1 MKNKLLS
8 KSYKIAILLLT
19 ATSGLS
25 LTALIKNTHQNNPNT
40 VIRLYQEGN
49 GSGSSGG
56 SSGGS
61 GGASGGSSSGGRG
74 GSSAGGVTGTGGST
88 GTGNG
93 TSTTESPGKP
103 EISKEFSTFKETAE
117 KKIKETLE
125 KVQKRAV
132 EIIDQE
138 LAKLKKLNESTEKS
152 DQYFKNLQKR
162 VYLNELKKHFGNK
175 DDFIKEPSKYGFDVT
190 FPKVIANDK
199 SVDTA
204 IVKFNGKIYNSIK
217 VSPEDQDRD
226 YTKVIEKNKQD
237 GVEKNK
243 KTQDNV
249 ITSHR
254 FNAVLDN
261 YSQSWLS
268 KLKDIIYKEDKDLP
282 EFGKD
287 IFFSQKNQNGSSTP
301 SNGQGNTTTID
312 GYTVELKK
320 EHQTWQNYIKTKIK
334 NRFVDFDLNQNQAFQ
349 FNTQTS
355 NSSRP
360 TPPNLPDIN
369 KKPLDPTEKRDQNSV
384 EYAEQL
390 PRLQPILKWQYAD
403 KNKGVIQ
410 GQFNSSTEEKE
421 PMFFF
426 INPVNTRF
434 KYHVTALSNGTATVK
449 IKDQVKNVERTY
461 YTSEPIYDADPRF
474 TFILEKLT
482 QKIEAKFVQLYKA
495 LLLDEKINYVE
506 LNNDHLQTSLFGLVN
521 LATRIVSDNKY
532 LNDVLYNIASS
543 KYQSLSD
550 ISSDD
555 DYASWINRVSN
566 QAFVRLLHAIS
577 SSQLNNQNN
586 PWTVLTGG
594 FKSVQEIYQELAR
607 VEGTRNAIINK
618 ANEFNMDLKYLD
630 QLYDYLDTSILKAQ
644 TSANQIGKALNLLSW
659 YDDFTDHVKDTSE
672 HSALLKVLTDTSDIK
687 SDEEK
692 VKKLEQTYHNAIKKL
707 EENNREKKKP
717 LIIVSSLFIVISLLF
732 IIANTLIFL
741 IKTKR
746 SNNKNA
752 KLTFII
758 STTISTI
765 ITISSII
772 LLIIG
777 LKG

>member
-49 GSGSSGG
+49 GSNGNGGGSSSGSGG

-61 GGASGGSSSGGRG
+61 VGRGNGGTNSGTSGSSTGS
-74 GSSAGGVTGTGGST
+74 GSSNSST
-88 GTGNG
+88 PDT
-93 TSTTESPGKP
+93 PGKP
-103 EISKEFSTFKETAE
+103 EISKEFETFKEKAKTKIDDTV
-117 KKIKETLE
+117 KK
-125 KVQKRAV
+125 VYKRITTILDD
-132 EIIDQE
+132 E
-138 LAKLKKLNESTEKS
+138 LKKVPSLDKNTEKPE
-152 DQYFKNLQKR
+152 QYFKNLQKR
-162 VYLNELKKHFGNK
+162 VYLTELKKHFGK
-175 DDFIKEPSKYGFDVT
+175 EDEFIKDPSKYGFDVT
-190 FPKVIANDK
+190 FPNVIANDK
-199 SVDTA
+199 KVDTA
-204 IVKFNGKIYNSIK
+204 IVKFNGKTYNNIK
-217 VSPEDQDRD
+217 ISPSDQSRD
-226 YTKVIEKNKQD
+226 YTKVIDTGRKD
-237 GVEKNK
+237 GVEKNNK
-243 KTQDNV
+243 QQDNV

-254 FNAVLDN
+254 FDALLES
-261 YSQSWLS
+261 YSQGWLS
-268 KLKDIIYKEDKDLP
+268 KLKDIIYKEDQDLP

-287 IFFSQKNQNGSSTP
+287 IFFDQQPNNSENSG
-301 SNGQGNTTTID
+301 TTTTVD
-312 GYTVELKK
+312 GYTVKLKK
-320 EHQTWQNYIKTKIK
+320 EHKTWQDYIKNKIK
-334 NRFVDFDLNQNQAFQ
+334 NRFVDFDLNQNQTFQ

-355 NSSRP
+355 NSSKP
-360 TPPNLPDIN
+360 TPPNQPDLN
-369 KKPLDPTEKRDQNSV
+369 KRPLDPTEKRDQNSV

-390 PRLQPILKWQYAD
+390 PRLQPILRWNYAGKD
-403 KNKGVIQ
+403 KSFIKST
-410 GQFNSSTEEKE
+410 FNQANEEKE
-421 PMFFF
+421 PIFFF

-434 KYHVTALSNGTATVK
+434 KYHVTSLNDNGTATVK
-449 IKDQVKNVERTY
+449 IKDQVKNIERTY
-461 YTSEPIYDADPRF
+461 YTSEPTYEADPRF

-566 QAFVRLLHAIS
+566 QAFVRLLHAIG

-607 VEGTRNAIINK
+607 VEGTRSAIIKK
-618 ANEFNMDLKYLD
+618 ADDFNMDLKYLD

-687 SDEEK
+687 SDE
-692 VKKLEQTYHNAIKKL
+692 KKLELLQQTYEKAIKKL

>member
-40 VIRLYQEGN
+40 VIRLYQDGN
-49 GSGSSGG
+49 GGGGS

-61 GGASGGSSSGGRG
+61 GGSGSGGSS
-74 GSSAGGVTGTGGST
+74 TGGST
-88 GTGNG
+88 GTRNG
-93 TSTTESPGKP
+93 GGSAPSAPAKP
-103 EISKEFSTFKETAE
+103 EISKEFDSFKDTAE

-125 KVQKRAV
+125 KVQKKAV

-138 LAKLKKLNESTEKS
+138 LAKLKQLNESTEKS

-162 VYLNELKKHFGNK
+162 VYLNELKKHFSNK

-190 FPKVIANDK
+190 FPKVIANDR

-204 IVKFNGKIYNSIK
+204 IVKFNGKTYNGIK
-217 VSPEDQDRD
+217 VSPEVQDRD
-226 YTKVIEKNKQD
+226 YTKVVEKNKQD

-268 KLKDIIYKEDKDLP
+268 KLKDIVYKEDKDLP

-287 IFFSQKNQNGSSTP
+287 IFFSQKNQNGSSAP
-301 SNGQGNTTTID
+301 SNGTGNTTIID
-312 GYTVELKK
+312 GYTVELKT
-320 EHQTWQNYIKTKIK
+320 EHKSWQNYIKTKIK

-403 KNKGVIQ
+403 RAASIIQ
-410 GQFNSSTEEKE
+410 SSFSGSNEEKE
-421 PMFFF
+421 PIFFF

-434 KYHVTALSNGTATVK
+434 KYHVTALDSNGVATVK
-449 IKDQVKNVERTY
+449 IKDQVKDVERTY
-461 YTSEPIYDADPRF
+461 YASQITYDADPRF

-482 QKIEAKFVQLYKA
+482 QKIEAKFVQLYKS

-607 VEGTRNAIINK
+607 VEGTRSAIIKK
-618 ANEFNMDLKYLD
+618 ADDYNMDLKYLD

-687 SDEEK
+687 SDE
-692 VKKLEQTYHNAIKKL
+692 KKLELLQQTYEKAIKKL

>member
-40 VIRLYQEGN
+40 VIRLYQDGN
-49 GSGSSGG
+49 NG
-56 SSGGS
+56 
-61 GGASGGSSSGGRG
+61 GGSSSGSGGAGGNGGRA
-74 GSSAGGVTGTGGST
+74 GSSTGG
-88 GTGNG
+88 GNGASSVSGSSSGSGGG
-93 TSTTESPGKP
+93 TSTPESPLTPK
-103 EISKEFSTFKETAE
+103 ISNEFETFKKKAKKKIEETAKQVHKRITSILAE
-117 KKIKETLE
+117 ELNKLPKLDKSTKKPDE
-125 KVQKRAV
+125 
-132 EIIDQE
+132 
-138 LAKLKKLNESTEKS
+138 
-152 DQYFKNLQKR
+152 YFKNLQKR
-162 VYLNELKKHFGNK
+162 VYLTELKKYFSTEDEFTKNL
-175 DDFIKEPSKYGFDVT
+175 SKYGFDVT
-190 FPKVIANDK
+190 FPNVIANDK
-199 SVDTA
+199 QVDTA
-204 IVKFNGKIYNSIK
+204 IVKFNGKTYNNIK
-217 VSPEDQDRD
+217 ISPDNNERD
-226 YTKVIEKNKQD
+226 YTKVVENNNKD
-237 GVEKNK
+237 GVEKNGK
-243 KTQDNV
+243 KQDNV
-249 ITSHR
+249 VTSHR
-254 FNAVLDN
+254 FDALLNN
-261 YSQSWLS
+261 YSQSWLG
-268 KLKDIIYKEDKDLP
+268 KLKDIIYKENEDLP
-282 EFGKD
+282 EFGRD
-287 IFFSQKNQNGSSTP
+287 IYFDEYKPNNNSGSS
-301 SNGQGNTTTID
+301 SNTTTVD
-312 GYTVELKK
+312 GYTVKLDQKHK
-320 EHQTWQNYIKTKIK
+320 DWNSYIKTKIK
-334 NRFVDFDLNQNQAFQ
+334 NRFVDFDLNQNQTFQ

-355 NSSRP
+355 NSSKP
-360 TPPNLPDIN
+360 TPPNIPDLN
-369 KKPLDPTEKRDQNSV
+369 KRPLDPTEKTDQNSV

-390 PRLQPILKWQYAD
+390 PRLQPILRWQYAGRA
-403 KNKGVIQ
+403 KESIQ
-410 GQFNSSTEEKE
+410 TSFNSSKEEND

-434 KYHVTALSNGTATVK
+434 KYHVTALNNGTATVK

-461 YTSEPIYDADPRF
+461 YTAEPTYEADPRF

-521 LATRIVSDNKY
+521 LATRIVSDTKY
-532 LNDVLYNIASS
+532 LNDVLYNIAGS

-550 ISSDD
+550 ITSDD

-607 VEGTRNAIINK
+607 VEGTRNAIIKK
-618 ANEFNMDLKYLD
+618 ADDYNMDLKYLD
-630 QLYDYLDTSILKAQ
+630 QLYDHLDTSILKAQ

-672 HSALLKVLTDTSDIK
+672 HSALLKVLTDTSDVRN
-687 SDEEK
+687 DE
-692 VKKLEQTYHNAIKKL
+692 KKLELLQQTYEKAIKKL

>member
-40 VIRLYQEGN
+40 VIRLYQD
-49 GSGSSGG
+49 GSGSNGNGGGSSSGSGG

-61 GGASGGSSSGGRG
+61 VGRGNGGTNSGTSGSSTGS
-74 GSSAGGVTGTGGST
+74 GSSNSST
-88 GTGNG
+88 PDT
-93 TSTTESPGKP
+93 PGKP
-103 EISKEFSTFKETAE
+103 EISKEFETFKEKAKTKIDDTV
-117 KKIKETLE
+117 KK
-125 KVQKRAV
+125 VYKRITTILDD
-132 EIIDQE
+132 E
-138 LAKLKKLNESTEKS
+138 LKKVPSLDKNTEKPE
-152 DQYFKNLQKR
+152 QYFKNLQKR
-162 VYLNELKKHFGNK
+162 VYLTELKKHFGK
-175 DDFIKEPSKYGFDVT
+175 EDEFIKDPSKYGFDVT
-190 FPKVIANDK
+190 FPNVIANDK
-199 SVDTA
+199 KVDTA
-204 IVKFNGKIYNSIK
+204 IVKFNGKTYNNIK
-217 VSPEDQDRD
+217 ISPSDQSRD
-226 YTKVIEKNKQD
+226 YTKVIDTGRKD
-237 GVEKNK
+237 GVEKNNK
-243 KTQDNV
+243 QQDNV

-254 FNAVLDN
+254 FDALLES
-261 YSQSWLS
+261 YSQGWLS
-268 KLKDIIYKEDKDLP
+268 KLKDIIYKEDQDLP

-287 IFFSQKNQNGSSTP
+287 IFFDQQPNNSENSG
-301 SNGQGNTTTID
+301 TTTTVD
-312 GYTVELKK
+312 GYTVKLKK
-320 EHQTWQNYIKTKIK
+320 EHKTWQDYIKNKIK
-334 NRFVDFDLNQNQAFQ
+334 NRFVDFDLNQNQTFQ

-355 NSSRP
+355 NSSKP
-360 TPPNLPDIN
+360 TPPNQPDLN
-369 KKPLDPTEKRDQNSV
+369 KRPLDPTEKRDQNSV
-384 EYAEQL
+384 GYAEQL
-390 PRLQPILKWQYAD
+390 PRLQPILRWNYAGKD
-403 KNKGVIQ
+403 KSFIKST
-410 GQFNSSTEEKE
+410 FNQANEEKE
-421 PMFFF
+421 PIFFF

-434 KYHVTALSNGTATVK
+434 KYHVTSLNDNGTATVK
-449 IKDQVKNVERTY
+449 IKDQVKNIERTY
-461 YTSEPIYDADPRF
+461 YTSEPTYEADPRF

-607 VEGTRNAIINK
+607 VSGTRDAIIKK
-618 ANEFNMDLKYLD
+618 ANDFNMDLKYLD

-687 SDEEK
+687 NDEEK

>member
-40 VIRLYQEGN
+40 VIRLYQDGN
-49 GSGSSGG
+49 GSGSSG
-56 SSGGS
+56 S
-61 GGASGGSSSGGRG
+61 GGASGGGRSGNGSGSVTNSGSSSGTGNSG
-74 GSSAGGVTGTGGST
+74 GSAPA
-88 GTGNG
+88 
-93 TSTTESPGKP
+93 SPAKP
-103 EISKEFSTFKETAE
+103 EISSEFANFKDKAD
-117 KKIKETLE
+117 KKIKETLSRVY
-125 KVQKRAV
+125 KKIN

-138 LAKLKKLNESTEKS
+138 LAKLKQLDKPTEKA
-152 DQYFKNLQKR
+152 DEYFKNLQKR
-162 VYLNELKKHFGNK
+162 VYLNELKKHFSNES
-175 DDFIKEPSKYGFDVT
+175 DLTSNPSKYGFDIT
-190 FPKVIANDK
+190 FPKVLANDK
-199 SVDTA
+199 KFDTA
-204 IVKFNGKIYNSIK
+204 IVKFNGKTYNNIK
-217 VSPEDQDRD
+217 ISPTDNTRD
-226 YTKVIEKNKQD
+226 YTKIVESNGKD

-243 KTQDNV
+243 KEQDNV

-254 FNAVLDN
+254 FDSLLDS
-261 YSQSWLS
+261 YSQSWLG
-268 KLKDIIYKEDKDLP
+268 KLKDMIYKEDQDLP
-282 EFGKD
+282 VFGKD
-287 IFFSQKNQNGSSTP
+287 IFLTEHKKNEA
-301 SNGQGNTTTID
+301 NTTTID
-312 GYTVELKK
+312 GYTVKLKD
-320 EHQTWQNYIKTKIK
+320 EHKSWENYIKTKVK

-349 FNTQTS
+349 INTQTS

-360 TPPNLPDIN
+360 TPPNIPDIN

-390 PRLQPILKWQYAD
+390 PRLQPILRWQYAGND
-403 KNKGVIQ
+403 QNYIKSAFKPN
-410 GQFNSSTEEKE
+410 NEEKE
-421 PMFFF
+421 PIFFF

-434 KYHVTALSNGTATVK
+434 KYHVTSLNDNGTATVK
-449 IKDQVKNVERTY
+449 IKDQVKNIERTY
-461 YTSEPIYDADPRF
+461 YTSELTYNADPRF

-687 SDEEK
+687 SDQ
-692 VKKLEQTYHNAIKKL
+692 KKLELLQQTYEKAIKKL

>member
-40 VIRLYQEGN
+40 VIRLYQD
-49 GSGSSGG
+49 GSGS
-56 SSGGS
+56 
-61 GGASGGSSSGGRG
+61 GSSSGGSD
-74 GSSAGGVTGTGGST
+74 GSSGGGRAGSSTGGTGTGTGTGGGST
-88 GTGNG
+88 PSG
-93 TSTTESPGKP
+93 PAKP
-103 EISKEFSTFKETAE
+103 EISKEFDSFKEKAE

-125 KVQKRAV
+125 KVHERVNK
-132 EIIDQE
+132 IIDE
-138 LAKLKKLNESTEKS
+138 EIAKLKKLDESTEKS
-152 DQYFKNLQKR
+152 EQYFKNLQKK
-162 VYLNELKKHFGNK
+162 VYLTELKKHFSDKNK
-175 DDFIKEPSKYGFDVT
+175 LTSNPEQYGFDIT
-190 FPKVIANDK
+190 FPKVLGNDK
-199 SVDTA
+199 KIDTA
-204 IVKFNGKIYNSIK
+204 IVKFNGRTYNNIKISKDNT
-217 VSPEDQDRD
+217 DRD
-226 YTKVIEKNKQD
+226 YTKVINKDQKD

-243 KTQDNV
+243 KEQDNV

-254 FNAVLDN
+254 FDAVLDN
-261 YSQSWLS
+261 YTQSWLS
-268 KLKDIIYKEDKDLP
+268 KLKDMVYKEDQDLP
-282 EFGKD
+282 QFGKD
-287 IFFSQKNQNGSSTP
+287 IFFSEYKPN
-301 SNGQGNTTTID
+301 NTTSSNETTVD
-312 GYTVELKK
+312 GYTVKLKEQK
-320 EHQTWQNYIKTKIK
+320 TWQDYIKNKIK
-334 NRFVDFDLNQNQAFQ
+334 NRFVDFDLNQNQTFQ

-355 NSSRP
+355 NSSKP
-360 TPPNLPDIN
+360 TPPNIPDLN
-369 KKPLDPTEKRDQNSV
+369 KRPLDPTEKRDQNSV

-403 KNKGVIQ
+403 RAKGSIQ
-410 GQFNSSTEEKE
+410 SSFNASNEEKE
-421 PMFFF
+421 PIFFF

-434 KYHVTALSNGTATVK
+434 KYHVTALDSNGVATVK
-449 IKDQVKNVERTY
+449 IKDQVKDVERTY
-461 YTSEPIYDADPRF
+461 YASQITYDADPRF

-482 QKIEAKFVQLYKA
+482 QKIEAKFVQLYKS

-521 LATRIVSDNKY
+521 LATRIVSDTKY
-532 LNDVLYNIASS
+532 LNDVLYNIATS
-543 KYQSLSD
+543 KYQSLGD

-687 SDEEK
+687 NDEEK